1 MGLFDVE
8 IRIAN
13 QQQSER
19 RPSIDALVDTA
30 AYLCA
35 VPSSVLPDM
44 GVSHFRQ
51 RRVRLAESTSR
62 RVVLAEGRVG
72 INGDEATTQVIF
84 NGEGAQPLLGALLQE
99 ELKPVVDPSE
109 IRLVP
114 VEAIEH
120 WHRS

>member
-19 RPSIDALVDTA
+19 RTSLDALVDMA

-35 VPSSVLPDM
+35 VPASVPQEM
-44 GVSHFRQ
+44 GVSPFRQ
-51 RRVRLAESTSR
+51 RQDRLAENTIR
-62 RVVLAEGRVG
+62 RVVLAEGRAGV
-72 INGDEATTQVIF
+72 NGDEATTQVIF
-84 NGEGAQPLLGALLQE
+84 NGDGTQPLLGALVLE

-114 VEAIEH
+114 EEAIEH